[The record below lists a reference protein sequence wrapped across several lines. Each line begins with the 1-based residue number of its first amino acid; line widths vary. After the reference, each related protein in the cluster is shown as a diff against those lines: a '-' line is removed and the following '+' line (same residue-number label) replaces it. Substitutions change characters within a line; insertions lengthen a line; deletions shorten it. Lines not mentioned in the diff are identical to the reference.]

1 MGRTAAIS
9 VLLAGCLMPTA
20 THDAL
25 AASGHP
31 LVGIVHVHTT
41 TSTGTFSLEEIALR
55 AEASGIDVVL
65 LAENYHLQFNYNL
78 LPLPGLLQISKSFP
92 SLTQSTIAEYLNS
105 VANTN
110 RRHPKVLLIPG
121 IETVPHYFWTGSLWR
136 GNLTMHNGQKNI
148 LIMGLYR
155 PEDYQGLPIIGNPEA
170 ARYEVGSLIRAAPL
184 LFVFAGLGLLILQ
197 RDRRYRVGG
206 FQVSRRRRPWRLAL
220 FLIITGAAWSTYNA
234 PFTVPELAA
243 SRPNMR
249 AAPYQALIDYV
260 NRRGGATIWSYPE
273 AKDFHVHTY
282 PRPGRFGAKFVTKT
296 DPHPDVLVTSTGYT
310 AFGAIYQDN
319 TTAERPG
326 EAWDRALEQYCLGK
340 RDRPVWGLGELG
352 FHGRDRKALTDVL
365 TMFYVGER
373 TANQV
378 LDALGAGRMYAIIP
392 TRAKR
397 IEVRAFNLT
406 EGPEE
411 AAFGETLITPPGE
424 SVTLHLALE
433 AHDGKALPFRATLV
447 RNGKRWRE
455 LEGTT
460 PFSLALNDTPSPDRA
475 CTYYRLWMR
484 SPHRLITNPLFAAPR
499 REDISN

>member
-1 MGRTAAIS
+1 MGRTVAIS
-9 VLLAGCLMPTA
+9 LLLAGCLIVTA
-20 THDAL
+20 AQGVL

-41 TSTGTFSLEEIALR
+41 ASTGTLSLEEIALR
-55 AEASGIDVVL
+55 AEASGVDVVL

-78 LPLPGLLQISKSFP
+78 LPLPGLLRISKSFP

-220 FLIITGAAWSTYNA
+220 FLIITGAVWSTYNA
-234 PFTVPELAA
+234 PFTVPNQNA

-282 PRPGRFGAKFVTKT
+282 PRTGRFGAKFVTKT
-296 DPHPDVLVTSTGYT
+296 DPHPEVLVTSTGYT

-326 EAWDRALEQYCLGK
+326 EWWDQALEQYCLGH

-352 FHGRDRKALTDVL
+352 FHGTIKGKFLNSVL
-365 TMFYVGER
+365 TTFFVHER
-373 TANQV
+373 TADQV
-378 LDALGAGRMYAIIP
+378 LAALGAGHMYAVIP
-392 TRAKR
+392 ERGIR
-397 IEVRAFNLT
+397 IRVRTFTLT
-406 EGPEE
+406 DGPRE
-411 AAFGETLITPPGE
+411 AAMGETLLVPPGG
-424 SVTLHLALE
+424 SVTLRLALE
-433 AHDGKALPFRATLV
+433 AHDGTVRSFRATLV

-484 SPHRLITNPLFAAPR
+484 RPHRLITNPLFAAPSQ
-499 REDISN
+499 EINH

>member
-9 VLLAGCLMPTA
+9 LLLAGCLMPTA

-31 LVGIVHVHTT
+31 IVGIVHVHTT

-197 RDRRYRVGG
+197 RERRYRVGG
-206 FQVSRRRRPWRLAL
+206 FQI
-220 FLIITGAAWSTYNA
+220 F
-234 PFTVPELAA
+234 F
-243 SRPNMR
+243 
-249 AAPYQALIDYV
+249 
-260 NRRGGATIWSYPE
+260 
-273 AKDFHVHTY
+273 
-282 PRPGRFGAKFVTKT
+282 
-296 DPHPDVLVTSTGYT
+296 
-310 AFGAIYQDN
+310 
-319 TTAERPG
+319 
-326 EAWDRALEQYCLGK
+326 
-340 RDRPVWGLGELG
+340 
-352 FHGRDRKALTDVL
+352 
-365 TMFYVGER
+365 
-373 TANQV
+373 
-378 LDALGAGRMYAIIP
+378 
-392 TRAKR
+392 
-397 IEVRAFNLT
+397 
-406 EGPEE
+406 
-411 AAFGETLITPPGE
+411 
-424 SVTLHLALE
+424 
-433 AHDGKALPFRATLV
+433 
-447 RNGKRWRE
+447 
-455 LEGTT
+455 
-460 PFSLALNDTPSPDRA
+460 
-475 CTYYRLWMR
+475 
-484 SPHRLITNPLFAAPR
+484 
-499 REDISN
+499 